1 MDELHISRDDA
12 KEVANDYLAAYGVLD
27 KSAPQETP
35 TFLLIAA
42 QPGAGKTGLADA
54 SKSYLRER
62 GGYVRIDADRLREAL
77 PYYPELARQDPLN
90 ASARSQHDAGLCV
103 QELRKRA
110 IEEKRNVMEEGTF
123 RSPDDAE
130 RFVRALKDAGNRVEL
145 RILAVPPEQSRL
157 GIYQRYEQQIAG
169 GIVPRNVKDAY
180 HDAAVAGLK
189 QTIVR
194 IEGQVDRCTV
204 FNREGDV
211 LYDSVKDKGSC
222 LPVVENAQNTISPHQ
237 KAVNA
242 AEWTWIFARTL
253 NRNESGERATTVNRH
268 LVNAHATLR
277 DDSVATRV
285 YDKQMTPV
293 VQEMSRGLAEYRGSG
308 AEEINQTIA
317 KMRFMGLSARSF
329 EKVMAGTLEKLA
341 LAAANVR
348 THDKATT
355 AKSSDHPPKD
365 RERS

>member
-1 MDELHISRDDA
+1 MDEFHISRDDA

-27 KSAPQETP
+27 KSAPQKIP

-62 GGYVRIDADRLREAL
+62 GGYVRIDADRMREAL

-90 ASARSQHDAGLCV
+90 ASARSQQDAGLCV
-103 QELRKRA
+103 QELRKLA
-110 IEEKRNVMEEGTF
+110 VEEKRNVMEEGTF

-130 RFVRALKDAGNRVEL
+130 RFVLALKNAGNRVEL

-157 GIYQRYEQQIAG
+157 GIYQRYEQQIEG

-180 HDAAVAGLK
+180 HDDAVAGLR

-194 IEGQVDRCTV
+194 VEGLVDRCTV
-204 FNREGDV
+204 YNREGDV
-211 LYDSVKDKGSC
+211 LHDSLKDKGSC
-222 LPVVENAQNTISPHQ
+222 LPVVENVQSTISPHQ

-253 NRNESGERATTVNRH
+253 SRNETGERATAVNRH

-277 DDSVATRV
+277 DDPVATQI
-285 YDKQMTPV
+285 YDKQATPV
-293 VQEMSRGLAEYRGSG
+293 MQEMSRGLAEYRGSG

-317 KMRFMGLSARSF
+317 KMRSMGLSEKSF
-329 EKVMAGTLEKLA
+329 ERVMAGTLEKLA
-341 LAAANVR
+341 AANVR
-348 THDKATT
+348 MRDKSTT
-355 AKSSDHPPKD
+355 ARSSDHPPKD

>member
-1 MDELHISRDDA
+1 MSESRITRDKA
-12 KEVANDYLAAYGVLD
+12 KKIADRYLVTSGALR
-27 KSAPQETP
+27 KSTPQAPP

-62 GGYVRIDADRLREAL
+62 GGYVRIDADRMREAL

-90 ASARSQHDAGLCV
+90 ASARSQQDAGLCV

-157 GIYQRYEQQIAG
+157 GIYQRYEQQIEG
-169 GIVPRNVKDAY
+169 SIVPRNVKDAY
-180 HDAAVAGLK
+180 HDAAVAGLR

-194 IEGQVDRCTV
+194 VEGLVDRCTV
-204 FNREGDV
+204 YNREGDV
-211 LYDSVKDKGSC
+211 LHDSLKDKGSC
-222 LPVVENAQNTISPHQ
+222 LPIVENAQNAISSHQ
-237 KAVNA
+237 KADNA

-253 NRNESGERATTVNRH
+253 SRNETGERTTAVNHH

-277 DDSVATRV
+277 DDPVATRF

-293 VQEMSRGLAEYRGSG
+293 EQEMSRNLADYRESG
-308 AEEINQTIA
+308 AE
-317 KMRFMGLSARSF
+317 K
-329 EKVMAGTLEKLA
+329 
-341 LAAANVR
+341 
-348 THDKATT
+348 
-355 AKSSDHPPKD
+355 
-365 RERS
+365 